1 LDERRKVGRAGC
13 GQPAVVLSM
22 LVWLGVVPAGVM
34 LLTPGALGRTAAPG
48 VISVVAIAIT
58 AVLLLLP
65 FVGVWLFAHR
75 RAGWGTAAAAA
86 AGGVIVA
93 GYLLLDAA
101 VRALSPGG
109 GTPPLHGEGAWVA
122 ALRLAVLLLYALLAA
137 WLAARLGVRLCSHVE
152 GKSPR
157 SLWEWLGL
165 DRFDLPA
172 FLLALAVAAL
182 VAAPW
187 PVTGALGDS
196 LTSLSLVFQTLA
208 WAVPQVLIFWGVVF
222 CLLNSAFARPRMAA
236 LTTILLYAMAALGG
250 VLPTA
255 DWGALAD
262 GISLLPL
269 AVLLTELRARRSG
282 VYPLLPVIFCYRV
295 VPLLFVDPRD
305 VLAQGFPEPQHVLS
319 YAIVFVSTAVLG
331 IALWG
336 GRRVLLAL
344 RGRVSVPPSARLASA
359 AAAMVVLWVSW
370 GGLYVFAGQPGFAN
384 DGFLIILEDQ
394 ADGSTEP
401 SSRDAQAE
409 GLVEVLGAARAISDR
424 ESRLRYVYEAL
435 VETAERTQTPLRAE
449 LDALG
454 VSYRPYYIINMIR
467 VDGHRWLLHRFEGR
481 PGVAQVLINP
491 NVREYPRRIPLP
503 YGGDDAPTDVVQP
516 NLAAIHADDA
526 WALGVTGEG
535 IVVAGQ
541 DTGYDWTHPALQ
553 PHYRGWDGQD
563 ADHDYNWHD
572 AWDDVAEPFDDD
584 SHGTHTMG
592 TVLGD
597 DGGGNRT
604 GVAPG
609 AQWIGCRNMRRG
621 FGNPGA
627 YAECTEFFL
636 APYPHEGDPFTD
648 GDVRLAPHVVNN
660 SWGCPDFEGCLP
672 GTLEPAV
679 DALRAAGVMVV
690 VSAGNDGPACGTATT
705 PPANY
710 DAAFSVGAT
719 NGDGQVVG
727 FSSRGPVD
735 GLIKPDVVA
744 PGATVRSSVPGG
756 GYGYAGGTSM
766 AGPHVA
772 GLVALLWSA
781 DPTIIGD
788 VDATEGLV
796 CQTAVPRPVENLC
809 TVDDRVPAGPFAGLL
824 DGSACACGGVTSV
837 PNNVYGCG
845 LIDAG
850 AAVRAALER

>member
-1 LDERRKVGRAGC
+1 LERSAEGRAGC
-13 GQPAVVLSM
+13 GQPVVVLSI
-22 LVWLGVVPAGVM
+22 LAWLGAVPAGAM
-34 LLTPGALGRTAAPG
+34 FLAERALGRTAAPG
-48 VISVVAIAIT
+48 VVAVVAIAIT

-65 FVGVWLFAHR
+65 FVGVWSFARR
-75 RAGWGTAAAAA
+75 RAGRETTAAAA

-101 VRALSPGG
+101 VRAVSLEGS
-109 GTPPLHGEGAWVA
+109 TTALYGEGAWVA
-122 ALRLAVLLLYALLAA
+122 ALRLAILLPYALLAA
-137 WLAARLGVRLCSHVE
+137 WLAARLSVRLGTNAE
-152 GKSPR
+152 GSKPSRLAATSPR

-165 DRFDLPA
+165 SRFDLPA

-182 VAAPW
+182 VTVPW

-196 LTSLSLVFQTLA
+196 LTSLSLAFQTLA
-208 WAVPQVLIFWGVVF
+208 WAIPQTLIFWGVVF

-236 LTTILLYAMAALGG
+236 LATILVYAMAALGG

-255 DWGALAD
+255 DWGAIAD
-262 GISLLPL
+262 AISLLPL
-269 AVLLTELRARRSG
+269 AFLLTELRVRKSG

-295 VPLLFVDPRD
+295 APLLFVDPRD
-305 VLAQGFPEPQHVLS
+305 VLAQGFPEPQHILS
-319 YAIVFVSTAVLG
+319 YAIVFVATAVLG
-331 IALWG
+331 MVLWC
-336 GRRVLLAL
+336 GRRALLAFQ
-344 RGRVSVPPSARLASA
+344 RRVSVPPSARLASA
-359 AAAMVVLWVSW
+359 VAAMVVLWVSW

-384 DGFLIILEDQ
+384 DGFLIILEEQ
-394 ADGSTEP
+394 ADGSTEL
-401 SSRDAQAE
+401 D
-409 GLVEVLGAARAISDR
+409 EVLSAARTISDR
-424 ESRLRYVYEAL
+424 ESRLRYVYETL
-435 VETAERTQTPLRAE
+435 VETAERAQAPLRAE

-454 VSYRPYYIINMIR
+454 VPYRPYYIMNMIR
-467 VDGHRWLLHRFEGR
+467 VDGRRWLVRRFEGR
-481 PGVAQVLINP
+481 PGVAQVLLNP
-491 NVREYPRRIPLP
+491 DVREYPRRIPLP
-503 YGGDDAPTDVVQP
+503 YGGDDAPVDGVQP
-516 NLAAIHADDA
+516 NLVAIHADDA

-563 ADHDYNWHD
+563 TDHDYNWHD

-597 DGGGNRT
+597 DGVGNRP

-627 YAECTEFFL
+627 YAECIEFFL
-636 APYPHEGDPFTD
+636 APYPHGGDPFTD
-648 GDVRLAPHVVNN
+648 GDVRLAPHLVNN

-679 DALRAAGVMVV
+679 DALRAAGIMMV

-719 NGDGQVVG
+719 DGDGQVVG
-727 FSSRGPVD
+727 FSSRGPAD
-735 GLIKPDVVA
+735 GRIKPDVVA

-781 DPTIIGD
+781 DPMLVGD
-788 VDATEGLV
+788 IDATEELI

-809 TVDDRVPAGPFAGLL
+809 PVEDEVPAGPFAGLF
-824 DGSACACGGVTSV
+824 DDSVCACGGVTSV

-850 AAVRAALER
+850 AAVHAALEK